1 MESQTGHAVSAILV
15 DRNIEGPSVML
26 WGTLA
31 TGGWL
36 ELLPMTMTR
45 FADVGLAFDSS
56 DRTVWRFAQEH
67 GMLLLT
73 DNRNRRGEDSL
84 EQTIREENAITA
96 LPVLTIGNVARV
108 VEQTYRE
115 QCVIRLVEIGLDL
128 ANYLGTCRENMVLWD
143 VAIDHET
150 SQVKDPLVCP
160 SCGFTGKKTHHKQVS
175 SIPVLTNYECQE
187 QCKPKR

>member
-1 MESQTGHAVSAILV
+1 MERQAGHEVIAILV
-15 DRNIEGPSVML
+15 DRNIEGPAVML
-26 WGTLA
+26 LGTLA
-31 TGGWL
+31 AGGWL
-36 ELLPMTMTR
+36 ALLPMTMAR
-45 FADVGLAFDSS
+45 FADVGVAFDSS

-84 EQTIREENAITA
+84 EQTIREENSLTS

-128 ANYLGTCRENMVLWD
+128 ANYLGTGRL
-143 VAIDHET
+143 
-150 SQVKDPLVCP
+150 
-160 SCGFTGKKTHHKQVS
+160 F
-175 SIPVLTNYECQE
+175 IP
-187 QCKPKR
+187 